1 MKKNPQKNKVTNAQ
15 LRSVAKNHGLQQSL
29 NNIFSASFSPDDDV
43 IRKFNY
49 ISSLIGDNIRKS
61 KDSANFDTKDFKSD
75 ASTLLNLKMKYETTT
90 IKDTKDL
97 KLANKIYNKH
107 KRLSALMS

>member
-1 MKKNPQKNKVTNAQ
+1 MKKNPQKTRATNAQ
-15 LRSVAKNHGLQQSL
+15 LRNVAQKQSGSLKSL
-29 NNIFSASFSPDDDV
+29 NDFFSVDYAPNDDIV
-43 IRKFNY
+43 KLNF

-61 KDSANFDTKDFKSD
+61 KDSANFDTEDLKSD
-75 ASTLLNLKMKYETTT
+75 ASTLLNIKMKYEATQ
-90 IKDTKDL
+90 IKDVKDL